1 MCALLKHYHQI
12 SAQSHPS
19 DKECLTLDGHN
30 LSSRERHFIVK
41 LTLFSCVEYLQ
52 TERRAT
58 CNRALAKSKLLLITA
73 GGSSTPKTANL

>member
-19 DKECLTLDGHN
+19 DKECLTLVGHN
-30 LSSRERHFIVK
+30 LSQIIVK

-73 GGSSTPKTANL
+73 GGSSTPKIAKL